1 MITPL
6 WSGACC
12 NCTKTVISFSEVQ
25 VQRLCEEHM
34 METGHV
40 MDITNED

>member
-1 MITPL
+1 MIIPL
-6 WSGACC
+6 WSGMCS
-12 NCTKTVISFSEVQ
+12 NCTKTIISFSEVQ

-40 MDITNED
+40 MDISSED